1 MQLKN
6 KLIDELIN
14 LIMTQVKL
22 YKKSLD
28 TRGKKNII
36 LYKEIIKI
44 FLTRLETNLTWN
56 RLSTIYNISKS
67 HIHNIFYKWTSY
79 GVFKNAYDTFLKKY
93 KIYIN
98 NEEAYIDTTTI
109 LNKYGYINTTGYN
122 SFESKKHKCNK
133 LSIISSANGIPLG
146 IKLDG
151 GNIHD
156 IKLLIET
163 LPKKTF
169 FKVLYADKGYN
180 SIKLKKRLLIT
191 RKIKLIYPYKK
202 NQIDINTIEDSH
214 GLKNRMRVEHVNN
227 FLKQNKALNTRY
239 EKDISNFESLV
250 YLGCLKL
257 GLQIIIRE
265 FYKF

>member
-1 MQLKN
+1 MILKT
-6 KLIDELIN
+6 KLIDEITN
-14 LIMTQVKL
+14 IIIEQVKV

-28 TRGKKNII
+28 TRGRKNLI
-36 LYKEIIKI
+36 LYKNIIKI

-56 RLSTIYNISKS
+56 RLSSIYNISKS
-67 HIHNIFYKWTSY
+67 HIHNIFNKWSNY
-79 GVFKNAYDTFLKKY
+79 GVFKNAYTIFLKKY

-98 NEEAYIDTTTI
+98 NEEVYIDTTTI

-146 IKLDG
+146 IKLG
-151 GNIHD
+151 CGNIHD
-156 IKLLIET
+156 IKLLLET
-163 LPKKTF
+163 LPKKTY
-169 FKVLYADKGYN
+169 FKYLYADKGYN
-180 SIKLKKRLLIT
+180 SIKLKIRLLVT
-191 RKIKLIYPYKK
+191 KKIKLIYPYKK
-202 NQIDINTIEDSH
+202 NQIDINTIEDKN
-214 GLKNRMRVEHVNN
+214 GLKNRMKVEHVNN

-239 EKDISNFESLV
+239 EKDITNFESLV

-257 GLQIIIRE
+257 GLQIIIRD

>member
-1 MQLKN
+1 MV
-6 KLIDELIN
+6 
-14 LIMTQVKL
+14 QVKL
-22 YKKSLD
+22 YKKTLD
-28 TRGKKNII
+28 TRGRKNLF
-36 LYKEIIKI
+36 LYKDIIKI
-44 FLTRLETNLTWN
+44 FLTRLETNLTWT

-146 IKLDG
+146 IKLG
-151 GNIHD
+151 SGNIHD
-156 IKLLIET
+156 IKLLLET

-180 SIKLKKRLLIT
+180 SIKLKTMLLIT
-191 RKIKLIYPYKK
+191 RKIKLIYPYKM
-202 NQIDINTIEDSH
+202 NQQDKNTIEDRH
-214 GLKNRMRVEHVNN
+214 GLQNRLRVEHVNN

-239 EKDISNFESLV
+239 EKDITNFESLV

>member
-1 MQLKN
+1 
-6 KLIDELIN
+6 
-14 LIMTQVKL
+14 
-22 YKKSLD
+22 
-28 TRGKKNII
+28 
-36 LYKEIIKI
+36 
-44 FLTRLETNLTWN
+44 
-56 RLSTIYNISKS
+56 
-67 HIHNIFYKWTSY
+67 
-79 GVFKNAYDTFLKKY
+79 
-93 KIYIN
+93 
-98 NEEAYIDTTTI
+98 
-109 LNKYGYINTTGYN
+109 
-122 SFESKKHKCNK
+122 

-146 IKLDG
+146 IKLG
-151 GNIHD
+151 AGNIHD

-180 SIKLKKRLLIT
+180 SIKLKKRLLIN

-214 GLKNRMRVEHVNN
+214 GIKNRMRVEHVNN

>member
-1 MQLKN
+1 MV
-6 KLIDELIN
+6 
-14 LIMTQVKL
+14 QVKL
-22 YKKSLD
+22 YKKTLD
-28 TRGKKNII
+28 TRGRKNLF
-36 LYKEIIKI
+36 LYKDIIKI
-44 FLTRLETNLTWN
+44 FLTRLETNLTWA

-146 IKLDG
+146 IKLG
-151 GNIHD
+151 SGNIHD
-156 IKLLIET
+156 IKLLLET

-180 SIKLKKRLLIT
+180 SIKLKTMLLIT
-191 RKIKLIYPYKK
+191 RKKKLIYPYKM
-202 NQIDINTIEDSH
+202 NQKDKNTIEDRH
-214 GLKNRMRVEHVNN
+214 
-227 FLKQNKALNTRY
+227 
-239 EKDISNFESLV
+239 
-250 YLGCLKL
+250 
-257 GLQIIIRE
+257 
-265 FYKF
+265 

>member
-1 MQLKN
+1 MIFKN

-14 LIMTQVKL
+14 LIMVQVKL
-22 YKKSLD
+22 YKKTLD
-28 TRGKKNII
+28 TRGRKNLF
-36 LYKEIIKI
+36 LYKDIIKI
-44 FLTRLETNLTWN
+44 FLTRLETNLTWT

-146 IKLDG
+146 IKLG
-151 GNIHD
+151 SGNIHD
-156 IKLLIET
+156 IKLLLET

-169 FKVLYADKGYN
+169 FKVLYADKSYN
-180 SIKLKKRLLIT
+180 SIKLKTMLLIT
-191 RKIKLIYPYKK
+191 KKKKLIYQYKM
-202 NQIDINTIEDSH
+202 NQKDKNTIEDRH
-214 GLKNRMRVEHVNN
+214 
-227 FLKQNKALNTRY
+227 
-239 EKDISNFESLV
+239 
-250 YLGCLKL
+250 
-257 GLQIIIRE
+257 
-265 FYKF
+265 